1 MTIASEI
8 TRIQNNIAGAYT
20 ALSAK
25 GATMP
30 ATQNSANLATTVASV
45 PAGGTTLTV
54 TNNSSYNRVTDEKV
68 WLNKSSDD
76 WEIINYGNADIYSIT
91 AKCNENIAIGATG
104 NVTLAD
110 DGNVVSHLARDFVLG
125 GNTTEANVDDAGQ
138 FLTYDFDGT
147 GSETGCF
154 IVSSILDYTPSS
166 FDNALV
172 RLTFKLIDL
181 SENQDTDL
189 NALEIY
195 LGYLTNS
202 TSTSWNPPN
211 SAIKGNYQ
219 MLSGKFQAEFED
231 SNTSSKTLQ
240 VDKSVGSLLKWNTW
254 LLFGMQY
261 VDSYN
266 GSNLT
271 IKHIDNTVI
280 DTAWGGYGMDR
291 NHGNVLKFFIGL
303 NSVPVGAKFRLIFD
317 LSQCNI
323 TDSNNVIR
331 WQPYKQSA
339 V

>member
-68 WLNKSSDD
+68 WLNKSGDD

-91 AKCNENIAIGATG
+91 AKCDENIAIGATG
-104 NVTLAD
+104 SVTLAD
-110 DGNVVSHLARDFVLG
+110 DGNIITHLTRDFVLG

-138 FLTYDFDGT
+138 LLTYDFDGT

-154 IVSSILDYTPSS
+154 IVSSILDYTPQS
-166 FDNALV
+166 FDNARV
-172 RLTFKLIDL
+172 RLTFKLVDL

-195 LGYLTNS
+195 LGYLTNT
-202 TSTSWNPPN
+202 TSTAWNPPTN
-211 SAIKGNYQ
+211 PTKGDYQ
-219 MLSGKFQAEFED
+219 MLSSKFQAKFFD
-231 SNTSSKTLQ
+231 SNTSTKILQ
-240 VDKSVGSLLKWNTW
+240 VDKSVGSLLKWNDWMRFT
-254 LLFGMQY
+254 MNY

-266 GSNLT
+266 GSNLYIGNLAT
-271 IKHIDNTVI
+271 SVSDAVHS
-280 DTAWGGYGMDR
+280 GYGMNR
-291 NHGNVLKFFIGL
+291 NYGNVQKFVIGL
-303 NSVPVGAKFRLIFD
+303 NNVPVGAKFRLIFD

-331 WQPYKQSA
+331 WQPYTERQG
-339 V
+339 

>member
-8 TRIQNNIAGAYT
+8 TRIQNNIADTYT

-45 PAGGTTLTV
+45 SSGGTTLTA
-54 TNNSSYNRVTDEKV
+54 TNNSSYDRVTGEKV
-68 WLNKSSDD
+68 WLSKSGDD
-76 WEIINYGNADIYSIT
+76 WEIVDYNSADIYSIT
-91 AKCNENIAIGATG
+91 AKCDENIAINATG
-104 NVTLAD
+104 SVTLAD
-110 DGNVVSHLARDFVLG
+110 DGNVVSHLTRDFVLG

-138 FLTYDFDGT
+138 LLTYDFNGT

-154 IVSSILDYTPSS
+154 IVSSILDYTPAS
-166 FDNALV
+166 FDNARV

-195 LGYLTNS
+195 LGYLTSVN
-202 TSTSWNPPN
+202 STSWNPPD
-211 SAIKGNYQ
+211 SFKKGNYQ
-219 MLSGKFQAEFED
+219 MLSGKFQAEFYD
-231 SNTSSKTLQ
+231 SNTSPKTLQ
-240 VDKSVGSLLKWNTW
+240 VNKNVGTLLKWNTW
-254 LLFGMQY
+254 LRFGMQY
-261 VDSYN
+261 VNSYN

-271 IKHIDNTVI
+271 IKHIDNTAS

-303 NSVPVGAKFRLIFD
+303 NNAPVGAKFRLIFD

-331 WQPYKQSA
+331 WQPYKS
-339 V
+339 VEG

>member
-8 TRIQNNIAGAYT
+8 TRINNNISAAYSAAGN
-20 ALSAK
+20 K
-25 GATMP
+25 GATLP
-30 ATQNSANLATTVASV
+30 ATQNSANLASTIETIS
-45 PAGGTTLTV
+45 GSGTTLTV
-54 TNNSSYNRVTDEKV
+54 TNNSSYDRVTGEKV
-68 WLNKSSDD
+68 WLSKSGND
-76 WEIINYGNADIYSIT
+76 WEIVNYGNADIYSIT
-91 AKCNENIAIGATG
+91 AKCSENIAIGATG
-104 NVTLAD
+104 DVTLTD
-110 DGNVVSHLARDFVLG
+110 DGNVVNHLTRDFVLG

-138 FLTYDFDGT
+138 LLTYDFDGT

-154 IVSSILDYTPSS
+154 IVSSILDYTPQS
-166 FDNALV
+166 FDNARV

-211 SAIKGNYQ
+211 SVRKGNYQ

-231 SNTSSKTLQ
+231 NNTSSKTLQ
-240 VDKSVGSLLKWNTW
+240 INKSVGSLLKWNDWMRFT
-254 LLFGMQY
+254 MNY

-266 GSNLT
+266 GSNLY
-271 IKHIDNTVI
+271 IGNLANSISDTV
-280 DTAWGGYGMDR
+280 WSGYGMDR

-331 WQPYKQSA
+331 WQPYKETQG
-339 V
+339 

>member
-8 TRIQNNIAGAYT
+8 TRIKNNIAGAYT

-54 TNNSSYNRVTDEKV
+54 TNNSSYNRVIGEKV
-68 WLNKSSDD
+68 WLNKSGDD

-91 AKCNENIAIGATG
+91 AKCDENIAIGATG
-104 NVTLAD
+104 SVTLAD
-110 DGNVVSHLARDFVLG
+110 DGNIINHLARDFVLG

-138 FLTYDFDGT
+138 LLTYDFNGT
-147 GSETGCF
+147 GSEKGCF
-154 IVSSILDYTPSS
+154 IISNILDYTPES
-166 FDNALV
+166 FDNARV

-195 LGYLTNS
+195 LGYLTNA
-202 TSTSWNPPN
+202 TSTAWNPPD
-211 SAIKGNYQ
+211 SYRKGNYQ
-219 MLSGKFQAEFED
+219 MLSGKFQAEFYD
-231 SNTSSKTLQ
+231 SNTSSQKLQ
-240 VDKSVGSLLKWNTW
+240 VDKNVGSLLKWNDWMRFT
-254 LLFGMQY
+254 MTY
-261 VDSYN
+261 INSYK
-266 GSNLT
+266 GSNLYIGNLAT
-271 IKHIDNTVI
+271 STSNT
-280 DTAWGGYGMDR
+280 TWGGYGMNR
-291 NHGNVLKFFIGL
+291 NYGNVLKFFIGL
-303 NSVPVGAKFRLIFD
+303 NNAPVGAKFRLIFD

-331 WQPYKQSA
+331 WQPYKETEG
-339 V
+339 